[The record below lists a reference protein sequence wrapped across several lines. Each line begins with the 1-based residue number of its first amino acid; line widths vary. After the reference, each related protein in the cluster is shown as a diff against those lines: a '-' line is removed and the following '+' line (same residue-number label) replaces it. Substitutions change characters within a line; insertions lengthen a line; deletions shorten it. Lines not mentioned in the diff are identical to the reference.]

1 MRFTGMEELINTVQ
15 SDVVGRLAFK
25 YMVRF
30 WPFFTSFSFFLH
42 YLIDETV
49 CKHNVSS
56 LHEHLKKYLS
66 LMFVFFCQE
75 LCKVDSSSDSESD
88 TNPRW
93 SDVSSKVFLIRL
105 TSDSSVAL
113 KTSDSIISHVRVVKA
128 ALRRTGKLLRNSRK
142 TTSR

>member
-30 WPFFTSFSFFLH
+30 GPFLFNSH
-42 YLIDETV
+42 YLIDESV
-49 CKHNVSS
+49 CDQQ
-56 LHEHLKKYLS
+56 LKTPLC
-66 LMFVFFCQE
+66 LMCVLFCQE
-75 LCKVDSSSDSESD
+75 MCKVDSDSESD

-105 TSDSSVAL
+105 TSNSP
-113 KTSDSIISHVRVVKA
+113 A
-128 ALRRTGKLLRNSRK
+128 A
-142 TTSR
+142 